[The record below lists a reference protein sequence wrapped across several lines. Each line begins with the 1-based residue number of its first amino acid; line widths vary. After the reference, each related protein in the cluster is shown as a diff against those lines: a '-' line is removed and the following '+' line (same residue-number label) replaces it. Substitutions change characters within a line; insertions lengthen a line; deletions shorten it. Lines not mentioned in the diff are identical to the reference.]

1 MNADCWAWDYHGE
14 LRTTHAHFE
23 VYVAGLEGRYYVR
36 GGLDSRYREPEAR
49 DALVRAL
56 MACEELRPCHLSI
69 RERSAVAAAFLA
81 GWVQGQG
88 KDVAECLCWH
98 TPPEMWTTH
107 YGAVEPGS
115 TMEWNPSCPVH
126 AAGRCVV
133 EPMDADFRARL
144 NAYLSDGWPGWTEVR
159 NSQGRGSA
167 ASLLLL

>member
-1 MNADCWAWDYHGE
+1 MAQIPPYLSVASQRRVGDAVVVDFRLDTSALERAFRQIAEQAQRAALSWS
-14 LRTTHAHFE
+14 RTLARWGRAYSQRRE

-56 MACEELRPCHLSI
+56 LACEELTPCHLS
-69 RERSAVAAAFLA
+69 RKERGRVAAAFLT

-88 KDVAECLCWH
+88 EAVQECLCWP

-115 TMEWNPSCPVH
+115 AMEWNPGCPVH
-126 AAGRCVV
+126 G
-133 EPMDADFRARL
+133 
-144 NAYLSDGWPGWTEVR
+144 T
-159 NSQGRGSA
+159 
-167 ASLLLL
+167 